1 MRKNIKKQLLAL
13 ILVLTMVVS
22 SACSSSEPDN
32 GNEGTPTVTE
42 NVTLTATPEVT
53 EEPTKVIEEATPVP
67 PEVTG
72 ELTKA
77 IEEATPVPTEA
88 ENNLESDD
96 TKDDPNADK
105 KSDKNDNEE
114 VTQVVTV
121 PAEDPKVTIEVT
133 PTEEPAITDIEPTDL
148 PATGRAEPTEA
159 PDSNLAETKYTDISA
174 VDPEAVE
181 TARKFVEGYCYG
193 DLDLIYSTMAYDESI
208 KADLDEEIGDWRGF
222 ADVIEG
228 NVGIKNLE
236 ISNENFE
243 KILTVDVLGG
253 KKFEKEEILPYI
265 NHNTVFVEDETT
277 WDNYQIVSIG
287 FSGLMARSM
296 NMYLG
301 GGLNIFVCEK
311 NGEFRV
317 MYAED
322 IDEYEEEEE
331 DINEAEL
338 KKLFVD
344 RSYKFTGNETAQEVL
359 EVYLSGLVDFDLI
372 RTLSATAVDDDKIVE
387 VISTNYEYYEYYE
400 IMRLLGFAQK
410 YIFIEEITEITDAD
424 PEDMQDFVDSY
435 ALVDDKSTITDWVGF
450 GVKVKFFDGQNEDYT
465 NEEFVVAKVN
475 GVYRVLD
482 DMLFEYYGG
491 VVRYEDYVEK

>member
-1 MRKNIKKQLLAL
+1 MRKSIKKQLIAW
-13 ILVLTMVVS
+13 ILVLTLVMA
-22 SACSSSEPDN
+22 SACTSSEPDD

-42 NVTLTATPEVT
+42 TVTPEVT
-53 EEPTKVIEEATPVP
+53 EEPTKS
-67 PEVTG
+67 
-72 ELTKA
+72 

-88 ENNLESDD
+88 ESISDD
-96 TKDDPNADK
+96 KNAEGGK
-105 KSDKNDNEE
+105 FSADKNDDITDDPDKITDMPE
-114 VTQVVTV
+114 VTVEPTDIPEVTV
-121 PAEDPKVTIEVT
+121 EPTDEPEI
-133 PTEEPAITDIEPTDL
+133 TEEPIDL

-193 DLDLIYSTMAYDESI
+193 DLDLIYATMAYDESF
-208 KADLDEEIGDWRGF
+208 KADLDEEIGDFRGF

-265 NHNTVFVEDETT
+265 NHNAVFVEDETT

-338 KKLFVD
+338 KQLFVD
-344 RSYKFTGNETAQEVL
+344 RSYEFTGNETAQEVL

-424 PEDMQDFVDSY
+424 PEDMQDFVNSY